1 MQPRGVVGE
10 LMATSP
16 VAAVET
22 ARPIARDGAA
32 FAAQQRVATGVTPA
46 SSDRVAV
53 VGLFVL
59 AVLYTLYVARVVLL
73 PIVLAVLFTF
83 LLRPVVRRLRRLGVP
98 EWLGALLVLSAIAIS
113 AAWAGYQLSGPA
125 TAWLQT
131 APQAFSRIEQ
141 RIHVLKERMLD
152 VQQATDQVEKLTTV
166 GEEPPVVAVQNAGL
180 ATTLVT
186 STWNLAAA
194 VGMVLIL
201 TYALLASGG
210 VFFRKLLSVVPRF
223 EGERVADMVSDI
235 EDCISMY
242 LLTVSLINL
251 GLGIAIGL
259 TMAALGMPNPTLWG
273 ALAAVLNFIPYL
285 GPAMGI
291 AVVGAV
297 SLMSFPHL
305 DHAVLAPA
313 AYLVIATIEGQMMTP
328 LIHSHR
334 FTLNPVVVLLAL
346 IFWGWIWGIPGVL
359 LAIPLLVIMRIMC
372 EYIPSL
378 QVAGKFL
385 GR

>member
-1 MQPRGVVGE
+1 
-10 LMATSP
+10 MATSP
-16 VAAVET
+16 VAAVDT
-22 ARPIARDGAA
+22 AQAIPRDGAA
-32 FAAQQRVATGVTPA
+32 FAAQPRVAAGATSA
-46 SSDRVAV
+46 SPDRIAV

-59 AVLYTLYVARVVLL
+59 AVLYTLYFARVVLL
-73 PIVLAVLFTF
+73 PVVLAILLTF
-83 LLRPVVRRLRRLGVP
+83 LLRPVVRRLQRLHIP
-98 EWLGALLVLSAIAIS
+98 EWLGALLVVSAITGT

-131 APQAFSRIEQ
+131 APQAFNRIEQ

-166 GEEPPVVAVQNAGL
+166 GEEPPVVAVQNEGF

-223 EGERVADMVSDI
+223 EGERVADLVRAI

-242 LLTVSLINL
+242 LLTASLINL

-291 AVVGAV
+291 TVVGAV
-297 SLMSFPHL
+297 SLMSFPDL
-305 DHAVLAPA
+305 DRAVLAPV
-313 AYLVIATIEGQMMTP
+313 AYLVIATIEGQMITP
-328 LIHSHR
+328 LVHSHR
-334 FTLNPVVVLLAL
+334 FTLNPVVVLLGL
-346 IFWGWIWGIPGVL
+346 VFWGWIWGIPGVL
-359 LAIPLLVIMRIMC
+359 LAIPVTVILRIMC
-372 EYIPSL
+372 DYVPSL